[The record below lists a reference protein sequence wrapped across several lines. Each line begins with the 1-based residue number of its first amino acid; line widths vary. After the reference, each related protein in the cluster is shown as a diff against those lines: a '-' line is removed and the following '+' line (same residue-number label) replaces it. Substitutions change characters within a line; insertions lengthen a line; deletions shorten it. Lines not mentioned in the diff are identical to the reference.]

1 MYVNELTAAEFAT
14 RSVTNGAS
22 GTSTQAPSR
31 VLLVIS
37 RMRFQLLLGL
47 LFAVALPAL
56 ARGIIEPTSAR
67 LIQVDNSLF
76 GTLWAFL
83 LGYLMFRK
91 VTGYP
96 GVKATAFILPVFVAA
111 YAISALG
118 FMFLR
123 LEYSRVQFL
132 MSFGASVLAFYWVF
146 IMVRRLNRM
155 RLAVVPV
162 GDVSRLL
169 TLGFVRWRPLASPS
183 DMRVEGGIVVDMKAD
198 LSPEW
203 ERFIADRALD
213 GTPVYDAKQV
223 FESLSGRVQ
232 VEHLSENTF
241 AALTP
246 NSIYASG
253 KRHIDFLVAVAA
265 AILTAPLLVLVA
277 IAIRLESSGPAIFR
291 QERIGYRGRVFTVY
305 KLRTMRMAA
314 AGSETLESEMTKDR
328 DPRIT
333 RLGRFLRKTRI
344 DELPQIINILRG
356 EMSWIGPRPEAVRI
370 SQWYEKNIPFYR
382 YRHLVRP
389 GITGWAQ
396 VSQGHVTTLDDGDLK
411 LQYDFFYVKNFSLWL
426 DILVLLRT
434 VRVVFT
440 GHGAR

>member
-1 MYVNELTAAEFAT
+1 MYVNELTAAEYAT
-14 RSVTNGAS
+14 RSVTG
-22 GTSTQAPSR
+22 GTDAHAPSR

-47 LFAVALPAL
+47 LLAVALPAL
-56 ARGIIEPTSAR
+56 ARGIVDQGDMR
-67 LIQVDNSLF
+67 LVEVDNSLV

-96 GVKATAFILPVFVAA
+96 GVRATAFILPVFVAA
-111 YAISALG
+111 YSITALG

-123 LEYSRVQFL
+123 LDYSRLQFL
-132 MSFGASVLAFYWVF
+132 ISFGSSVAAFYWVF

-155 RLAVVPV
+155 RLSVIPV

-169 TLGFVRWRPLASPS
+169 DLRFVRWRTLASPA
-183 DMRVEGGIVVDMKAD
+183 DERVEGGIVVDMKAD

-203 ERFIADRALD
+203 ERFIADRALS

-241 AALTP
+241 SALSP

-253 KRHIDFLVAVAA
+253 KRHIDFLVAALAGV
-265 AILTAPLLVLVA
+265 LVGPLLVLLAVA
-277 IAIRLESSGPAIFR
+277 IRMESPGPALFR
-291 QERIGYRGRVFTVY
+291 HRRIGYRGREFTVY
-305 KLRTMRMAA
+305 KLRTMREAKS
-314 AGSETLESEMTKDR
+314 GGESLEAQMTKDG

-356 EMSWIGPRPEAVRI
+356 EMSWIGPRPEAVKL
-370 SQWYEKNIPFYR
+370 SVWYESQIPFYR

-396 VSQGHVTTLDDGDLK
+396 VTQGHVTDLSDADLK

-426 DILVLLRT
+426 DILVVLRT
-434 VRVVFT
+434 IRVVFT
-440 GHGAR
+440 GTGAR

>member
-1 MYVNELTAAEFAT
+1 MYVSELTAAEFAT
-14 RSVTNGAS
+14 RSVNGDAS
-22 GTSTQAPSR
+22 ANSTQSPSR
-31 VLLVIS
+31 LLLVIG
-37 RMRFQLLLGL
+37 RMRFQLLFGMLC
-47 LFAVALPAL
+47 AVAIPAL
-56 ARGIIEPTSAR
+56 ARGVLEPGSSQ
-67 LIQVDNSLF
+67 LIVIDNSLF

-96 GVKATAFILPVFVAA
+96 GVRATAYILPVFVAA
-111 YAISALG
+111 YALSALG

-123 LEYSRVQFL
+123 LEYSRLQFL
-132 MSFGASVLAFYWVF
+132 ISFGACVLAFYWIF
-146 IMVRRLNRM
+146 IMVRRLNSM
-155 RLAVVPV
+155 RLSVLPV
-162 GDVSRLL
+162 GEFSRVMDLRFVKWRVL
-169 TLGFVRWRPLASPS
+169 TSPI
-183 DMRVEGGIVVDMKAD
+183 DMNVEGGIVVDMKAD
-198 LSPEW
+198 ISPEW

-232 VEHLSENTF
+232 VERLSENTF

-253 KRHIDFLVAVAA
+253 KRHFDSLLAACALVCVMPA
-265 AILTAPLLVLVA
+265 LLLVGLLV
-277 IAIRLESSGPAIFR
+277 RVDSPGPALFR
-291 QERIGYRGRVFTVY
+291 QKRVGYRGRVFTVY
-305 KLRTMRMAA
+305 KLRTMRVAEP
-314 AGSETLESEMTKDR
+314 GSETVDSQMTQDR

-333 RLGRFLRKTRI
+333 RLGHFLRKSRI

-356 EMSWIGPRPEAVRI
+356 EMSWIGPRPEAVHL
-370 SQWYEKNIPFYR
+370 SELYAKNIPFYR

-396 VSQGHVTTLDDGDLK
+396 VNQGHVTTLGDADLK

-434 VRVVFT
+434 VKVVT
-440 GHGAR
+440 SGNGAR

>member
-1 MYVNELTAAEFAT
+1 MYVNELTAGEFAT
-14 RSVTNGAS
+14 RSTAGSADS
-22 GTSTQAPSR
+22 RPSR

-47 LFAVALPAL
+47 LVAVAIPAL
-56 ARGIIEPTSAR
+56 ARGIFEPTVVP
-67 LIQVDNSLF
+67 LVKVDNSLV
-76 GTLWAFL
+76 GTLFAFL

-91 VTGYP
+91 VTGFP
-96 GVKATAFILPVFVAA
+96 GVRATAFILPVFVAA
-111 YAISALG
+111 YAIVAVG

-123 LEYSRVQFL
+123 LDYSRLQL
-132 MSFGASVLAFYWVF
+132 LLSFGSSILAFYWVF
-146 IMVRRLNRM
+146 IMVRRLNRI
-155 RLAVVPV
+155 RLSVVPV
-162 GDVSRLL
+162 GDVGRLFR
-169 TLGFVRWRPLASPS
+169 LGFVNWRTLASPA
-183 DMRVEGGIVVDMKAD
+183 DGRIDGGIVVDMKAD

-241 AALTP
+241 AALSP

-253 KRHIDFLVAVAA
+253 KRHIDFLLAVIVGLLIAPMLVFF
-265 AILTAPLLVLVA
+265 AIL
-277 IAIRLESSGPAIFR
+277 IRLESSGPALFR
-291 QERIGYRGRVFTVY
+291 QKRIGNRGREFTVY
-305 KLRTMRMAA
+305 KLRTMRAA
-314 AGSETLESEMTKDR
+314 EPGSETLDSQMTKDG

-344 DELPQIINILRG
+344 DELPQVLNIVRG
-356 EMSWIGPRPEAVRI
+356 EMSWIGPRPEAVQL
-370 SQWYEKNIPFYR
+370 SAWYESNIPFYR
-382 YRHLVRP
+382 YRHMVRP

-396 VSQGHVTTLDDGDLK
+396 VNQGHVTTLDDADLK

-440 GHGAR
+440 GKGAR

>member
-14 RSVTNGAS
+14 RAVTNGAS
-22 GTSTQAPSR
+22 EHAPSR
-31 VLLVIS
+31 TLLVIS

-47 LFAVALPAL
+47 LVAVALPAL
-56 ARGIIEPTSAR
+56 ARGIIDPASTR
-67 LIQVDNSLF
+67 LVQVDNSLF
-76 GTLWAFL
+76 GTLYAFL

-91 VTGYP
+91 VTGFP
-96 GVKATAFILPVFVAA
+96 GVRATAFILPVFVAS
-111 YAISALG
+111 YGLSAMT
-118 FMFLR
+118 FWFLR
-123 LEYSRVQFL
+123 LDYSRLQFL
-132 MSFGASVLAFYWVF
+132 ISFGSSVLAFYWVF

-155 RLAVVPV
+155 RLSIVPV

-169 TLGFVRWRPLASPS
+169 GLQFVQWRTLASVS
-183 DMRVEGGIVVDMKAD
+183 DPRVEGGIVVDMKAD
-198 LSPEW
+198 ISPEW

-241 AALTP
+241 SALAP
-246 NSIYASG
+246 NSIYSSG
-253 KRHIDFLVAVAA
+253 KRHLDSLLAAAAVLFVGPLLLLVA
-265 AILTAPLLVLVA
+265 L
-277 IAIRLESSGPAIFR
+277 AIRVESKGPAVFR
-291 QERIGYRGRVFTVY
+291 QKRVGYRGKIFTVY
-305 KLRTMRMAA
+305 KLRTMRAA
-314 AGSETLESEMTKDR
+314 KPDSETLNSQMTVDG

-344 DELPQIINILRG
+344 DELPQMINVLRG
-356 EMSWIGPRPEAVRI
+356 EMSWIGPRPEAVHI
-370 SQWYEKNIPFYR
+370 SKWYEQNIPFYR

-396 VSQGHVTTLDDGDLK
+396 VNQGHVTTLDDGDLK

-434 VRVVFT
+434 ARVVTT
-440 GHGAR
+440 GTGAR

>member
-1 MYVNELTAAEFAT
+1 MYVSELTAAEFAT
-14 RSVTNGAS
+14 RSVAGDVGAS
-22 GTSTQAPSR
+22 RTQSPSR
-31 VLLVIS
+31 LLLVIS
-37 RMRFQLLLGL
+37 RMRFQLLFGV
-47 LFAVALPAL
+47 LFAVAIPAL
-56 ARGIIEPTSAR
+56 ARGILEPTSSR
-67 LIQVDNSLF
+67 LIVVDNSLF
-76 GTLWAFL
+76 GTLCAFL
-83 LGYLMFRK
+83 LGYMMFRK

-96 GVKATAFILPVFVAA
+96 GVRATAYILPVFVAA
-111 YAISALG
+111 YALSALG

-123 LEYSRVQFL
+123 LEYSRLQFL
-132 MSFGASVLAFYWVF
+132 ISFGSSVLAFYWIF
-146 IMVRRLNRM
+146 IMVRRLNSM
-155 RLAVVPV
+155 RLSVLPV
-162 GDVSRLL
+162 GEFSRLL
-169 TLGFVRWRPLASPS
+169 GLRFVKWRMLTSPI
-183 DMRVEGGIVVDMKAD
+183 DMNVEGGIVVDMKAD

-213 GTPVYDAKQV
+213 GTAIYDAKQV

-253 KRHIDFLVAVAA
+253 KRHFDFLLAA
-265 AILTAPLLVLVA
+265 CAFVFIMPALLLVALLV
-277 IAIRLESSGPAIFR
+277 RVDSPGPALFR
-291 QERIGYRGRVFTVY
+291 QERVGYRGRVFTVY
-305 KLRTMRMAA
+305 KLRTMRVAKPGA
-314 AGSETLESEMTKDR
+314 ETIDSQMTQDR

-333 RLGRFLRKTRI
+333 RLGHFLRKSRI

-356 EMSWIGPRPEAVRI
+356 EMSWIGPRPEAVHL
-370 SQWYEKNIPFYR
+370 SEWYAKNIPFYR

-396 VSQGHVTTLDDGDLK
+396 VNQGHVTTLGDADLK

-434 VRVVFT
+434 VKVVT
-440 GHGAR
+440 SGSGAR

>member
-14 RSVTNGAS
+14 RSMIKG
-22 GTSTQAPSR
+22 STEQAPSR
-31 VLLVIS
+31 LLLVIS
-37 RMRFQLLLGL
+37 RMRFQLLLGML
-47 LFAVALPAL
+47 VAVAIPAV
-56 ARGIIEPTSAR
+56 ARSMFEPAVAR
-67 LIQVDNSLF
+67 LVEVDNSLF
-76 GTLWAFL
+76 ATLLAFL

-91 VTGYP
+91 VTGFP
-96 GVKATAFILPVFVAA
+96 GVRATAFILPVFVAA
-111 YAISALG
+111 YAMTALG
-118 FMFLR
+118 MMFLG
-123 LEYSRVQFL
+123 LDYSRMQL
-132 MSFGASVLAFYWVF
+132 LLSFGLSILAFYWIF

-155 RLAVVPV
+155 RLSVVPV
-162 GDVSRLL
+162 GDFGRLFSL
-169 TLGFVRWRPLASPS
+169 RFVKWQTLSAPS
-183 DMRVEGGIVVDMKAD
+183 DTRMSGGIVVDMKAD

-253 KRHIDFLVAVAA
+253 KRHIDFLLALIA
-265 AILTAPLLVLVA
+265 AIAISPLLILVGS
-277 IAIRLESSGPAIFR
+277 AIRLESAGPALFR
-291 QERIGYRGRVFTVY
+291 QTRIGYRGREFTVY
-305 KLRTMRMAA
+305 KLRTMRLTTAA
-314 AGSETLESEMTKDR
+314 SETLDSQMTKDR

-333 RLGRFLRKTRI
+333 GLGRLLRKMRI

-356 EMSWIGPRPEAVRI
+356 EMSWIGPRPEAAQI
-370 SQWYEKNIPFYR
+370 SAWYESKIPFYR
-382 YRHLVRP
+382 YRHMVRP

-396 VSQGHVTTLDDGDLK
+396 VNQGHVTTLDDADLK

-434 VRVVFT
+434 IRVVFT
-440 GHGAR
+440 GNGAR